1 MQKKKCA
8 EHHKQKPEILSSL
21 FYNNQNLKRAD
32 LSALQTSIPSQLFTP
47 AGQLEW
53 LSLDQNMIPVLTP
66 LIVKNKSQLRY
77 LSAAQCQIEAV
88 LDSTFFE
95 TGRLEVLIL
104 SNNNIK
110 FMTTGQLKGL
120 NSLRILGKKS

>member
-1 MQKKKCA
+1 M
-8 EHHKQKPEILSSL
+8 
-21 FYNNQNLKRAD
+21 KRID
-32 LSALQTSIPSQLFTP
+32 LSALRTSIPSQLFTP

-77 LSAAQCQIEAV
+77 LSMAQCQIEAV

-104 SNNNIK
+104 NNNNIK

-120 NSLRILGKKS
+120 NSLRILGNTFWSFDWN